1 MRALRRTSVLA
12 AGAWTKEEYGGSE
25 WQVADQHLDAKVLR
39 QRIAAIADGRI
50 DTAARL
56 GRAGTNRL
64 APSVVVRPEA
74 SHSAPVLEVRTDDR
88 PRVVHA
94 VFPALAG
101 LRTPVRPAPRDTLR
115 PQALDVFYR
124 SVERR
129 VGQTGGGTG

>member
-74 SHSAPVLEVRTDDR
+74 SQSATVLEVRTDDR
-88 PRVVHA
+88 PGVVHE
-94 VFPALAG
+94 VLSALAG
-101 LRTPVRPAPRDTLR
+101 LRISGRSADRHSKR
-115 PQALDVFYR
+115 LD
-124 SVERR
+124 SSH
-129 VGQTGGGTG
+129 